1 MINIYKVKISRLGQR
16 LIDIKSLN
24 SIAEDYQVH
33 RRTLRR
39 QANFEYNVGCSEMQK
54 ERVPNIYIKD
64 ID

>member
-1 MINIYKVKISRLGQR
+1 MIKIYKVKISRLGQR

-24 SIAEDYQVH
+24 STAEDYQVH

-39 QANFEYNVGCSEMQK
+39 QANFEYNVECSEMQK